1 MQDKC
6 GVFGIT
12 LDSKDAALPL
22 YFGLYALQHRGQESA
37 GIATYDS
44 SIHIE
49 RGMGLVHEV
58 FDEYQLARLKGPH
71 GVGHV
76 RYSTTGHSKLENC
89 QPALVNYRGGTIAIA
104 HNGDIVNSRD
114 MRRTLEAEGRIFV
127 SDSDTEVIAHLL
139 VKELMKY
146 DTITAIQELMTKL
159 RGSYSLTLL
168 LNDTVIG
175 VRDPYGIKPLCI
187 GKLDDGYALSS
198 ESAAIETLGGELV
211 RDVLPGE
218 IVVLKP
224 DGFASQRATRKTITA
239 HCMFEYV
246 YFARPDSTMDGAL
259 IYEVRRKIG
268 EALAEG
274 DVEADV
280 VIPVPDSGIAFAIG
294 YAQKSG
300 LPYTEGLIKNR
311 YVGRTFIMPGQD
323 LRETAVRLK
332 LNVIKKHVAGKR
344 VVMIDDS
351 IVRGTTSRKIV
362 DMIRAA
368 GAEEV
373 HMRIGTPPIV
383 SPCYLGIDM
392 PTYGELIAA
401 RKSVEGVKLMIAV
414 DSLKYITLAGLI
426 DSIGLP
432 REHLCLGCLTG
443 IYPIE
448 KPAER
453 ALQLKL
459 DAFANGGKKKP
470 FANGGKK
477 KPDQVSAAPISP

>member
-1 MQDKC
+1 MKDKC
-6 GVFGIT
+6 GVFGIA
-12 LDSKDAALPL
+12 LDSKDVALPI
-22 YFGLYALQHRGQESA
+22 YYGLYALQHRGQESA
-37 GIATYDS
+37 GIATHDS
-44 SIHIE
+44 AIHIE

-58 FDEYQLARLKGPH
+58 FDEHRLGHLKGPR
-71 GVGHV
+71 GIGHV
-76 RYSTTGHSKLENC
+76 RYSTTGLSEVENC

-104 HNGDIVNSRD
+104 HNGDIVNSFDLRQG
-114 MRRTLEAEGRIFV
+114 LEAEGRIFV

-139 VKELMKY
+139 VKELMRY
-146 DTITAIQELMTKL
+146 DTITAVQELMNKL

-168 LNDTVIG
+168 INDAVIG
-175 VRDPYGIKPLCI
+175 VRDPFGIKPLCV
-187 GKLDDGYALSS
+187 GKFDDGYVLSS
-198 ESAAIETLGGELV
+198 ESAAIDTLGGELL
-211 RDVLPGE
+211 RDVRPGE
-218 IVVLKP
+218 IIVLKP
-224 DGFASQRATRKTITA
+224 DGFVSQRAVNKAVTA

-246 YFARPDSTMDGAL
+246 YFARPDSVLDGSL

-268 EALAEG
+268 QTLAEG
-274 DVEADV
+274 DVEADI
-280 VIPVPDSGIAFAIG
+280 VIPVPDSGIAFAVG
-294 YAQKSG
+294 YAEKSQ

-362 DMIRAA
+362 DMLRAA

-383 SPCYLGIDM
+383 SPCHLGIDM

-401 RKSVEGVKLMIAV
+401 RKSVDGVKLMIGV

-426 DSIGLP
+426 DSIDLP
-432 REHLCLGCLTG
+432 REKLCLGCLTG
-443 IYPIE
+443 MYPIE
-448 KPAER
+448 RPVER
-453 ALQLKL
+453 AMQLKL
-459 DAFANGGKKKP
+459 DAFAINAKKKSERASTP
-470 FANGGKK
+470 
-477 KPDQVSAAPISP
+477 PLQSPSA

>member
-1 MQDKC
+1 MKEAC
-6 GVFGIT
+6 GVFGVA
-12 LDSKDAALPL
+12 LDSKDAALPI
-22 YFGLYALQHRGQESA
+22 YYGLYALQHRGQESA

-44 SIHIE
+44 SIHAE
-49 RGMGLVHEV
+49 RGMGFVHEV
-58 FDEYQLARLKGPH
+58 FDEHRLGHLKGSQ
-71 GVGHV
+71 GIGHV
-76 RYSTTGHSKLENC
+76 RYSTTGLSRMENC

-104 HNGDIVNSRD
+104 HNGDIVNSTDIRKA
-114 MRRTLEAEGRIFV
+114 LEAEGRIFV

-139 VKELMKY
+139 VKELMRY
-146 DTITAIQELMTKL
+146 DTITAIQQLMNKL

-168 LNDTVIG
+168 INDSVVG
-175 VRDPYGIKPLCI
+175 VRDPFGIKPLCI
-187 GKLDDGYALSS
+187 GKFDNGHILSS
-198 ESAAIETLGGELV
+198 ESAAIDTLGGELV

-218 IVVLKP
+218 IVVIKP
-224 DGFASQRATRKTITA
+224 DGFTSQRTTKKSITA

-246 YFARPDSTMDGAL
+246 YFARPDSIMDGAL

-268 EALAEG
+268 QTLAEG
-274 DVEADV
+274 DVEADI

-294 YAQKSG
+294 YAQRSG

-344 VVMIDDS
+344 VIMIDDS

-362 DMIRAA
+362 DMIRGA

-401 RKSVEGVKLMIAV
+401 RKSVDGVKLMIGV
-414 DSLKYITLAGLI
+414 DSLKYIKLAGLI

-432 REHLCLGCLTG
+432 RERLCLGCLTG
-443 IYPIE
+443 MYPIE

-453 ALQLKL
+453 AFQLKL
-459 DAFANGGKKKP
+459 DAFAREAKKKD
-470 FANGGKK
+470 GH
-477 KPDQVSAAPISP
+477 APASLASSP